1 MILKFFQRDSAR
13 KSEIRTQT
21 ALCSR
26 IKIATTCYILPR
38 ILYIFESP
46 FEIQMAEVYLRS
58 NGLID

>member
-1 MILKFFQRDSAR
+1 MILGFHEGDS

-26 IKIATTCYILPR
+26 IKIATTCYVLPR

-46 FEIQMAEVYLRS
+46 SEIQMAEVYLRS